1 MLHHQTALL
10 KLPREH
16 YNRITYACRHPVGW
30 VTDLHALRRL
40 DQVQGFAD
48 EGMVQER
55 RHTRRPLAAAGFRV
69 IPDEEGSIEEVVD
82 LRSDYRP
89 HLIALCSRL
98 DVPTARTLTEVQG
111 TGARRVD

>member
-1 MLHHQTALL
+1 MIPPH
-10 KLPREH
+10 
-16 YNRITYACRHPVGW
+16 ACRHPVGW

-69 IPDEEGSIEEVVD
+69 IPDEEGPIEKVVD
-82 LRSDYRP
+82 LLSDYRP
-89 HLIALCSRL
+89 HLIALCSRPHSPL
-98 DVPTARTLTEVQG
+98 RERSLKSRS
-111 TGARRVD
+111 RRETSCPKVSR